1 METPVKK
8 DRIRTIEND
17 NKVLRRFY
25 DPTGR
30 PKIVTSDAS
39 SQPQRSRW
47 SSAVRITAAFCI
59 GAVVGVGIWL
69 VVEKVIL

>member
-8 DRIRTIEND
+8 DRVSTIEND

-30 PKIVTSDAS
+30 PKIVTSDAT
-39 SQPQRSRW
+39 SQAQRSRW
-47 SSAVRITAAFCI
+47 SSAVPIAAALCI
-59 GAVVGVGIWL
+59 GGVIGAGIWL
-69 VVEKVIL
+69 IVEKVIF